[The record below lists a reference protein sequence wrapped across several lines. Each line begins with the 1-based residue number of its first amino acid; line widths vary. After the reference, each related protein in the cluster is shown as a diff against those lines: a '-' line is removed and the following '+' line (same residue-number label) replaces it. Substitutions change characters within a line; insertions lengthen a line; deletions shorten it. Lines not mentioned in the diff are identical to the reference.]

1 VNFENGVNL
10 LGSGNQVRV
19 RLAGDQGRDWQDDEG
34 NKCRRWSRRISA
46 IVTCKVTP
54 RHTADVDMKN

>member
-1 VNFENGVNL
+1 MKNENLNM

-34 NKCRRWSRRISA
+34 NKCRRWSHHFSA
-46 IVTCKVTP
+46 IVRSSFLT
-54 RHTADVDMKN
+54 